1 MALIASALE
10 SLRRA
15 DRALGQ
21 RRGRRRV
28 LVDARTPVNFTMVA
42 PVYRAMAAD
51 PRVTFFF
58 TASEEPHQLHDIYRE
73 AVAARPAQA
82 PELALIDTAVARRM
96 RFDAYVASDFM
107 WQPLPRGTCRI
118 QVFHGVGGKYGFDA
132 PTESM
137 RAWDRIFFVNER
149 RLRNF
154 IKAGAIDADSPAIRL
169 VGLPKADALV
179 NGTWNRQAVIE
190 SLGLDPQ
197 RPTVLYAPTWSPAS
211 SLNAIGLELIDRI
224 TAMGVN
230 LIVKLHDR
238 SRDLRPR
245 YSGGVDWVATLTP
258 RLQRPAGAL
267 APGHDITPY
276 LVAADLMVTDH
287 SSAGFEYLLR
297 DRPIVRIHRPELI
310 RHANVHPDYVELL
323 ASVSSSV
330 DDVDGAVAA
339 IEQGL
344 ASPDARGQTR
354 RAVAADIFYRPGGAT
369 ARSIRNLY
377 EAIDLDP
384 APASL
389 GQEVPCRL

>member
-1 MALIASALE
+1 MSLVANALD

-42 PVYRAMAAD
+42 PVYRAMSAD
-51 PRVTFFF
+51 PRVSFFF
-58 TASEEPHQLHDIYRE
+58 TASEEPDRLREIYRE
-73 AVAARPAQA
+73 APDVQ
-82 PELALIDTAVARRM
+82 LIDTAAARRM

-107 WQPLPRGTCRI
+107 WQPLPRGTCRV

-154 IKAGAIDADSPAIRL
+154 IKAGAIDADSPAIRM

-179 NGTWNRQAVIE
+179 NGTWTRAAVLE
-190 SLGLDPQ
+190 PLGLDPAKQ
-197 RPTVLYAPTWSPAS
+197 TVLYAPTWSPAS

-224 TAMGVN
+224 KAMGVN

-238 SRDLRPR
+238 SRDIRAR
-245 YSGGVDWVATLTP
+245 YSGGIDWVEALTP
-258 RLQRPAGAL
+258 RLQPPAAAL

-310 RHANVHPDYVELL
+310 RDANIHPDYVELL
-323 ASVSSSV
+323 ASVSASADGV
-330 DDVDGAVAA
+330 DEAVRA
-339 IEQGL
+339 IDRGL
-344 ASPDARGQTR
+344 AAPDSLSDTR

-369 ARSIRNLY
+369 ARSIRHLY

-384 APASL
+384 APASIA
-389 GQEVPCRL
+389 QELPCRP

>member
-1 MALIASALE
+1 MPLIASALD

-21 RRGRRRV
+21 RRGRRRI

-51 PRVTFFF
+51 PRVAFFF
-58 TASEEPHQLHDIYRE
+58 TASEEPGRLREIYRE
-73 AVAARPAQA
+73 ALTTVTAHGADVQ
-82 PELALIDTAVARRM
+82 LIDTAVARRM

-107 WQPLPRGTCRI
+107 WQSLPRGTCRI

-179 NGTWNRQAVIE
+179 NGAWSRAAVLE
-190 SLGLDPQ
+190 PLGLNPE

-211 SLNAIGLELIDRI
+211 SLNAIGVELIDRI
-224 TAMGVN
+224 VAMGVN

-245 YSGGVDWVATLTP
+245 YSGGVDWVAALTP
-258 RLQRPAGAL
+258 RLSRPGAAL

-276 LVAADLMVTDH
+276 LAAADLMVTDH

-310 RHANVHPDYVELL
+310 RDANIHPDYVELL
-323 ASVSSSV
+323 ASVSDSV
-330 DDVDGAVAA
+330 DGVEAAVSA
-339 IEQGL
+339 IERGL
-344 ASPDARGQTR
+344 AAPDALSPTR
-354 RAVAADIFYRPGGAT
+354 REVAADIFYRPGGAT
-369 ARSIRNLY
+369 ARSIRHLY

-384 APASL
+384 APASIA
-389 GQEVPCRL
+389 QEVPCRP